1 MHNEHDKENRAI
13 MMTVKNKLPNKEE
26 RTSKRY
32 IYIYRQQECEGKET
46 LDRRRK
52 GEIGERES
60 SVHLRVKW
68 TVDKINRDGK
78 EISSRRTRAR
88 RKKSRATAEKGNF
101 E

>member
-1 MHNEHDKENRAI
+1 MMPIKISYRIREEIRVKERERDIHAPG
-13 MMTVKNKLPNKEE
+13 MQRKEDA
-26 RTSKRY
+26 RR
-32 IYIYRQQECEGKET
+32 EG
-46 LDRRRK
+46 RR
-52 GEIGERES
+52 EIGERES